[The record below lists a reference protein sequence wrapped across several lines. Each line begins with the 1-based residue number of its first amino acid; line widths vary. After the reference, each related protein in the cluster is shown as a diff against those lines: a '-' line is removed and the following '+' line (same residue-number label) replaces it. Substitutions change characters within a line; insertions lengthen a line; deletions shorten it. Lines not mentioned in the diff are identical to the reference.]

1 MLPEACSVSVVVP
14 TRNEAANV
22 EPLAVRL
29 AQALKDLEGG
39 WELLFVDDSDDS
51 TPAAVERLIGLG
63 LPVELLHRP
72 PGARRGGLG
81 GAVQEG
87 FAKVRGTVIVVMDA
101 DLQHPP
107 EVVPALVAPVL
118 AGEAALVAGSRY
130 VWAGGDAGLSG
141 PWRHLVSRS
150 CRSLVHLLVPPSRL
164 LQDPL
169 SGLFALQ
176 RSLLDGVALRPEGY
190 KNPPGSH
197 GPGAA
202 GAGPQPGFRFCS
214 PPRRELEGDAPP
226 GPGLRQAPR
235 PPGRRRPA
243 PRAPLV
249 RPRVHGQEV
258 LAPPARSRPAAYA
271 RCLRPPPSARYSDGQ
286 PPWRRAA
293 STSHA
298 GMTTSSRRVSMART
312 MARAAVAAGMGR
324 GHE

>member
-190 KNPPGSH
+190 KIL
-197 GPGAA
+197 
-202 GAGPQPGFRFCS
+202 
-214 PPRRELEGDAPP
+214 LEVTVRA
-226 GPGLRQAPR
+226 
-235 PPGRRRPA
+235 RPA
-243 PRAPLV
+243 PVRNLGFDFAP
-249 RPRVHGQEV
+249 R
-258 LAPPARSRPAAYA
+258 
-271 RCLRPPPSARYSDGQ
+271 
-286 PPWRRAA
+286 
-293 STSHA
+293 HA
-298 GMTTSSRRVSMART
+298 GSSKATLRQGLVFGRHLGRLVGAGRRPGHLWSGPVYTAR
-312 MARAAVAAGMGR
+312 RS
-324 GHE
+324 

>member
-1 MLPEACSVSVVVP
+1 MPAQACSVSVVVP
-14 TRNEAANV
+14 TRNEAPNV
-22 EPLAVRL
+22 EPLALRL
-29 AQALKDLEGG
+29 AQALQDLEGG
-39 WELLFVDDSDDS
+39 WELVFVDDSDDP
-51 TPAAVERLIGLG
+51 TPGAVEKLSGLG

-72 PGARRGGLG
+72 PGARHGGLG

-150 CRSLVHLLVPPSRL
+150 CRCIVHLLVPPSRP

-190 KNPPGSH
+190 KIL
-197 GPGAA
+197 
-202 GAGPQPGFRFCS
+202 
-214 PPRRELEGDAPP
+214 LEVAV
-226 GPGLRQAPR
+226 RA
-235 PPGRRRPA
+235 RPA
-243 PRAPLV
+243 PVLNVGFDFAPRHAGSSKATV
-249 RPRVHGQEV
+249 RQGMVFFKHLGRLV
-258 LAPPARSRPAAYA
+258 LAS
-271 RCLRPPPSARYSDGQ
+271 
-286 PPWRRAA
+286 RRAA
-293 STSHA
+293 PGA
-298 GMTTSSRRVSMART
+298 Q
-312 MARAAVAAGMGR
+312 AAQLPLR
-324 GHE
+324 S